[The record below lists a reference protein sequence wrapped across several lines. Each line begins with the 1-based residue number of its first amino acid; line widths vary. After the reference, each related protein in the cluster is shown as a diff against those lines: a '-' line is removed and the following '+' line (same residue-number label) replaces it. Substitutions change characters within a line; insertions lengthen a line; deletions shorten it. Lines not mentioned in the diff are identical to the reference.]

1 MNKNLIVSSADNK
14 YSQLLIELYNS
25 IEKIKGFDFAVLD
38 CGLSESSKSFLN
50 KKGINCKIPDWEFQ
64 IPNYKVRGRDYL
76 KIQFSRF
83 FLDKY
88 FPGYENYIWMDSD
101 TWINCP
107 VTFQYYIKG
116 AAQRGFAICPQ
127 VDR

>member
-25 IEKIKGFDFAVLD
+25 IEKIRGFDFAVLD
-38 CGLSESSKSFLN
+38 CGLQESSKSFLN
-50 KKGINCKIPDWEFQ
+50 KKGINFKIPDWEFQ

-83 FLDKY
+83 F
-88 FPGYENYIWMDSD
+88 F
-101 TWINCP
+101 
-107 VTFQYYIKG
+107 
-116 AAQRGFAICPQ
+116 R
-127 VDR
+127 